1 LLAAGA
7 SGLGLEP
14 LHIQVRTTDCEPA
27 LSHIKEIPFDTALIK
42 AERGERITDRIRA
55 RARSRPRS
63 SPVIVDMPAQ
73 DVLETL
79 LMLSGMK
86 AQMLVPMPEWVAD
99 PRQAIHD
106 YRRLRDHW
114 EHWEELN
121 RQSGRRL
128 DGDAGRSRARLF
140 PVGWP
145 SGSSDELRMLLRG
158 RSLLP
163 DDDSQYPILHPGLPR
178 FDPGDM
184 EFSDGDG
191 RFALTERQLNASART
206 ASPLCGDTAS

>member
-1 LLAAGA
+1 M
-7 SGLGLEP
+7 EP
-14 LHIQVRTTDCEPA
+14 LHIQVLTREGAPA
-27 LSHIKEIPFDTALIK
+27 LSHIKGIPFDTAMIK

-55 RARSRPRS
+55 RARRRSGS
-63 SPVIVDMPAQ
+63 SPVIIDMPAQ

-86 AQMLVPMPEWVAD
+86 AQMLVPIPEWVAD
-99 PRQAIHD
+99 PRQAVHD

-128 DGDAGRSRARLF
+128 NWDAKRPRAWLL

-145 SGSSDELRMLLRG
+145 TVFAEDDLRSILRD

-163 DDDSQYPILHPGLPR
+163 DDDSQCQVLYPGLPR
-178 FDPGDM
+178 FDARDM
-184 EFSDGDG
+184 DFADASDC
-191 RFALTERQLNASART
+191 FTLTERQLDASARI
-206 ASPLCGDTAS
+206 AWPLCGDTI